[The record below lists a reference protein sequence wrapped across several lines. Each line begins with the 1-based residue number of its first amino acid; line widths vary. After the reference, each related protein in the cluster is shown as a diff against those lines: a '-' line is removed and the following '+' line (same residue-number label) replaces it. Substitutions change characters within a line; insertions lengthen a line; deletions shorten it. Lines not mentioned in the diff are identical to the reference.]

1 MSGRYES
8 GQEMVEEMVADGKRQ
23 SGEIGVALREK
34 QEMTAE
40 EV

>member
-1 MSGRYES
+1 MSGRHES
-8 GQEMVEEMVADGKRQ
+8 GKEMGEEMVADGKRQ

-34 QEMTAE
+34 QKMTGE